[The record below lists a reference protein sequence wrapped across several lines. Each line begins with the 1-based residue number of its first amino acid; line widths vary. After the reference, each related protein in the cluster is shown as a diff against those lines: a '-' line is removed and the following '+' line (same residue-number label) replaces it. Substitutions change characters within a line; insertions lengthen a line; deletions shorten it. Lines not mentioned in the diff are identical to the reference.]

1 MTRRYAKPMSL
12 VLAALLLWG
21 STSTRSVRPVG
32 AATPAQAGLVVQFAD
47 DGYVV
52 RLVSLAGDSITGL
65 ELLTRS
71 GLNVAASG
79 STVCRIEHDGC
90 PYPEVP
96 CFCQCDGS
104 TPGCR
109 FWGYW
114 HLVDGRWAFAPA
126 GAADHRV
133 RDGEVD
139 GWHWPGGPPTAQVT
153 FAEIVDERR
162 IAPGV
167 PVARGAGHAVEV
179 VVPYQGDTD
188 GDGAVRVRTRAVG
201 AAWPERRT
209 ELVRNVDRFAVWLSG
224 IAPGVQEIQ
233 VEVSDPTG
241 VNGSATWLLTA
252 TIASQVYL
260 PCVAK
265 RAASPVGARKGV
277 R

>member
-1 MTRRYAKPMSL
+1 MQ
-12 VLAALLLWG
+12 
-21 STSTRSVRPVG
+21 
-32 AATPAQAGLVVQFAD
+32 AQAGLVVQFANEN
-47 DGYVV
+47 YVV
-52 RLVSLAGDSITGL
+52 RLVPFEGDSVTGL
-65 ELLTRS
+65 EMLTRS
-71 GLNVAASG
+71 GLNVVASG

-96 CFCQCDGS
+96 CFCHCDGS
-104 TPGCR
+104 EPGCQ

-114 HLVDGRWAFAPA
+114 QLADGRWAFAPS
-126 GAADHRV
+126 GPADHHV
-133 RDGEVD
+133 HAGDVD

-153 FAEIVDERR
+153 FAEIADTRR

-167 PVARGAGHAVEV
+167 PVARAAGRAVEV

-188 GDGAVRVRTRAVG
+188 GDGAVWVRTRPVG

-209 ELVRNVDRFAVWLSG
+209 ELIRNAERFAVWLDG

-252 TIASQVYL
+252 TVASQVYL
-260 PCVAK
+260 PYVAK
-265 RAASPVGARKGV
+265 RAASPLGSGKGV